1 MVYLNGNRIVPSH
14 GKLNDRQC
22 GILEYVPK
30 NFQHLCGGFEHVH
43 IPLFL
48 VQS

>member
-14 GKLNDRQC
+14 GKLNDRHC
-22 GILEYVPK
+22 GIRTQEFPTL
-30 NFQHLCGGFEHVH
+30 VH